1 MADQIYDKIVIR
13 NDVEANWASA
23 NPVLLAGEIGIA
35 MDTIPKKFKIGDGIL
50 TWNELSYNNPSM
62 TINDI
67 TGLSTELNG
76 KAEVSDIPTALSEL
90 SKDINFDER
99 YHTKTDVNNLLDN
112 KLTVPT
118 QAEWDNFRLTLQ
130 G

>member
-23 NPVLLAGEIGIA
+23 NPVLLEGEVGIT
-35 MDTIPKKFKIGDGIL
+35 MDITPKKFKIGNGAS
-50 TWNELSYNNPSM
+50 TWNELPYEKQSVNIS
-62 TINDI
+62 DVS
-67 TGLSTELNG
+67 GLQGILN
-76 KAEVSDIPTALSEL
+76 
-90 SKDINFDER
+90 
-99 YHTKTDVNNLLDN
+99 N
-112 KLTVPT
+112 KLDVPT

>member
-1 MADQIYDKIVIR
+1 MADQIYDKIIIR

-50 TWNELSYNNPSM
+50 TWSELPYNNPSM

-76 KAEVSDIPTALSEL
+76 KAKFQI
-90 SKDINFDER
+90 
-99 YHTKTDVNNLLDN
+99 YQQH
-112 KLTVPT
+112 
-118 QAEWDNFRLTLQ
+118 
-130 G
+130 